1 MKPIEKPAAF
11 FDLLNR
17 IQKANPGIS
26 FALAYSHA
34 MKYAAVDTGI
44 TLKASPDNLETL
56 KKLQKC

>member
-11 FDLLNR
+11 FDLLSK

-26 FALAYSHA
+26 FALAYNHA
-34 MKYAAVDTGI
+34 MKYSKVETGI